1 MNITNQT
8 ITPKRIWIESGIC
21 VELQDGSTHGNLVP
35 LSLFPLSDGSKHI
48 ILLDQD
54 HREICMVEDLEKLTP
69 DLSHAITVE
78 LLRNRFML
86 KLIKIHKVSSFRTP
100 AEWSVLT
107 DRGESSLILPSEESL
122 RRLPDD
128 GALIQD
134 SQGLRYLV
142 QGISK
147 MDGFSRKV
155 IEYYI

>member
-1 MNITNQT
+1 M
-8 ITPKRIWIESGIC
+8 
-21 VELQDGSTHGNLVP
+21 DG
-35 LSLFPLSDGSKHI
+35 
-48 ILLDQD
+48 D

-69 DLSHAITVE
+69 TLSHAITVE